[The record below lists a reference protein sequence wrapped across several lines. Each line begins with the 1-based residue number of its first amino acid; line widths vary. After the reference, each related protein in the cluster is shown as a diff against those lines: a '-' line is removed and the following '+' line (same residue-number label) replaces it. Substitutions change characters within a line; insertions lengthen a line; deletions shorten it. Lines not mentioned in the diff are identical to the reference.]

1 MRRTLIILLALL
13 ACASTARAQN
23 TAALLDSIQYSAFRF
38 FWYEAN
44 PSNGLIKDRNTPGS
58 PCSIASLG
66 FGLSAICIGID
77 HCWVSRDDGKARV
90 LTALQT
96 LWNGPQ
102 GPAASGTIG
111 YQGLFYHFLDMNT
124 ATRTWTSELSTI
136 DTALLFAGILDCKQY
151 FTGGDATETQI
162 RTLADQIYGRADWV
176 FMQNG
181 GPGIKMGWNPE
192 NGFTNFGQ
200 WVGYNEA
207 MILYLLAIGS
217 PTHPVPGS
225 SWNTWTSGYV
235 WRTNLYGQ
243 DYLIFPP
250 LFGHQYSHCWVDFK
264 VVNDAYMTG
273 KGITYFENSR
283 RATYA
288 QRAYCIANPLH
299 WTGYSDSL
307 WGITAGD
314 GPPPNGYRARGAPP
328 LQLDDGTITPT
339 APASSI
345 AFAPEICIPAM
356 RNIYNTY
363 NVSVWGPYG
372 FSDGFNL
379 SKGWWDTD
387 HIGIDQGPIVLM
399 IENYLNGRVW
409 ERMMKNADLL
419 RGLQLAGF
427 NAVVSVD
434 GGPLASDRTD
444 RLFPSEP
451 NPVQGA
457 ATLRFRLGAAGRV
470 RLAVFDLQGREV
482 ARLLDEERP
491 AGLQAV
497 TLPGRTLPRGVYHA
511 RLEHNGRTQVVRFVR
526 LD

>member
-1 MRRTLIILLALL
+1 M
-13 ACASTARAQN
+13 
-23 TAALLDSIQYSAFRF
+23 
-38 FWYEAN
+38 
-44 PSNGLIKDRNTPGS
+44 
-58 PCSIASLG
+58 
-66 FGLSAICIGID
+66 
-77 HCWVSRDDGKARV
+77 
-90 LTALQT
+90 
-96 LWNGPQ
+96 
-102 GPAASGTIG
+102 
-111 YQGLFYHFLDMNT
+111 
-124 ATRTWTSELSTI
+124 
-136 DTALLFAGILDCKQY
+136 
-151 FTGGDATETQI
+151 
-162 RTLADQIYGRADWV
+162 
-176 FMQNG
+176 
-181 GPGIKMGWNPE
+181 
-192 NGFTNFGQ
+192 
-200 WVGYNEA
+200 
-207 MILYLLAIGS
+207 
-217 PTHPVPGS
+217 
-225 SWNTWTSGYV
+225 
-235 WRTNLYGQ
+235 
-243 DYLIFPP
+243 
-250 LFGHQYSHCWVDFK
+250 
-264 VVNDAYMTG
+264 
-273 KGITYFENSR
+273 
-283 RATYA
+283 
-288 QRAYCIANPLH
+288 
-299 WTGYSDSL
+299 
-307 WGITAGD
+307 
-314 GPPPNGYRARGAPP
+314 ARGCPVLRP
-328 LQLDDGTITPT
+328 VVTNRNDG
-339 APASSI
+339 
-345 AFAPEICIPAM
+345 IPAM
-356 RNIYNTY
+356 RNIYSTY